1 MEELNSTECVN
12 VSGGLVGGIVLG
24 IIVGK
29 VVDYY
34 IGEELEK
41 AVEGMLGPTED
52 YEGMMTAA

>member
-1 MEELNSTECVN
+1 MEELNSTDYVN

-34 IGEELEK
+34 IGEELDK
-41 AVEGMLGPTED
+41 AVEGMLGPTDD